1 VPSLPKPEKP
11 APAPRRR
18 IANKPKCECGHSYS
32 KHRFGLA
39 SGSWCDGLDCD
50 CAGYRYP
57 AARSSVLRSPVAR
70 KKAQFRD
77 CACGYH
83 MAHLKLPACDGTGAG
98 CACRRP
104 ARLSAPARA
113 KRPRKQRKTPLA
125 TLKRLLWEHFRS
137 YVKARDGNV
146 CFICGAPGLEGQN
159 WHAGHLFNAGNNSVI
174 KYHPLNVHSN
184 CGRCNVWLRG
194 NIAVYAVRFLDVY
207 GLAQLQALDSKRG
220 VAKAWKRSDIEP
232 MIAALK
238 RGGADYET
246 FYAETYGL

>member
-1 VPSLPKPEKP
+1 VTRKWCIFHGVSTEPS
-11 APAPRRR
+11 
-18 IANKPKCECGHSYS
+18 CS
-32 KHRFGLA
+32 
-39 SGSWCDGLDCD
+39 
-50 CAGYRYP
+50 GYRP
-57 AARSSVLRSPVAR
+57 ARSSVLRSPVAR
-70 KKAQFRD
+70 K
-77 CACGYH
+77 
-83 MAHLKLPACDGTGAG
+83 
-98 CACRRP
+98 
-104 ARLSAPARA
+104 SAPART

-125 TLKRLLWEHFRS
+125 ALKRLLWDHFAA
-137 YVKARDGNV
+137 YVKKRDGNV
-146 CFICGAPGLEGQN
+146 CFVCGAPGLEGKN

-246 FYAETYGL
+246 FYAETYGP